1 MKEIIAI
8 IRPKKVAAT
17 KAALEEL
24 GFPCFTAIPATGRG
38 KQRGIANEVS
48 CELPTELQ
56 GQGRSR
62 GMKYIPKRLLSIVV
76 GDTDVQ
82 PVVQAIIQVNRTEQI
97 GDGRVFVCP
106 IDDAVRVRTKETGEH
121 AIL

>member
-8 IRPKKVAAT
+8 IRPKKMAAT

-24 GFPCFTAIPATGRG
+24 GFPCFTAFAVTGRG
-38 KQRGIANEVS
+38 KQRGIASEVT
-48 CELPTELQ
+48 CELPAEVQ
-56 GQGRSR
+56 GQGRAR
-62 GMKYIPKRLLSIVV
+62 GMKYIPKRMLSVVV
-76 GDTDVQ
+76 GDADVQ
-82 PVVQAIIQVNRTEQI
+82 PVVQAIMLTNRTHQI

-106 IDDAVRVRTKETGEH
+106 IDDAARVRTKETGEH

>member
-8 IRPKKVAAT
+8 IRPKKMGAT

-24 GFPCFTAIPATGRG
+24 GFPCFTAFAVIGRG
-38 KQRGIANEVS
+38 KQRGIASEVA
-48 CELPTELQ
+48 CELPAEVQ

-62 GMKYIPKRLLSIVV
+62 GMKYIPKRMLNIVV
-76 GDTDVQ
+76 GDADVE
-82 PVVQAIIQVNRTEQI
+82 PVVHAIMTVNRTQQI
-97 GDGRVFVCP
+97 GDGRIFICP
-106 IDDAVRVRTKETGEH
+106 IDDAVRVRTRESGEH